1 MNKNNQSS
9 SLQDG
14 NKGNEMAE
22 DRLRERKIYRV
33 TVLGSIINVLLVALK
48 FAFGVLG
55 RSSAMIADAV
65 HSLSDLVTDVVVI
78 VFVKLSNKPQDSD
91 HDYGHGK
98 YETLATAFI
107 GLALFAVGIMIL
119 YGGAEKIAAAL
130 RGEVLPQPGMIAL
143 WAALISIVS
152 KEWCYRFTVRV
163 GREAQSQAV
172 VANAWHHRSD
182 AFSSVGTA
190 LGIGGAIFLGER
202 WTVLDPIAAV
212 VVSIFIIKTA
222 LALMKQA
229 SDELLEK
236 SLPEEI
242 ERKIK
247 DIAEAEDGVSGVHN
261 LRTRRIGNRISIEM
275 HLRMP
280 GGLTLYEA
288 HRRATDIEREL
299 RRHFGTGTY
308 INLHIEPLKVNGRY
322 VEPKA
327 VKN

>member
-163 GREAQSQAV
+163 GRSRRPSWPTPGITAAMPSRQSARRSASAV
-172 VANAWHHRSD
+172 PSFLANAGPCSTQSPPSW
-182 AFSSVGTA
+182 
-190 LGIGGAIFLGER
+190 
-202 WTVLDPIAAV
+202 
-212 VVSIFIIKTA
+212 
-222 LALMKQA
+222 
-229 SDELLEK
+229 
-236 SLPEEI
+236 
-242 ERKIK
+242 
-247 DIAEAEDGVSGVHN
+247 
-261 LRTRRIGNRISIEM
+261 
-275 HLRMP
+275 
-280 GGLTLYEA
+280 
-288 HRRATDIEREL
+288 
-299 RRHFGTGTY
+299 
-308 INLHIEPLKVNGRY
+308 
-322 VEPKA
+322 
-327 VKN
+327 

>member
-65 HSLSDLVTDVVVI
+65 HSLSDLITDVVVI

-119 YGGAEKIAAAL
+119 YGGAEK
-130 RGEVLPQPGMIAL
+130 
-143 WAALISIVS
+143 
-152 KEWCYRFTVRV
+152 
-163 GREAQSQAV
+163 
-172 VANAWHHRSD
+172 
-182 AFSSVGTA
+182 
-190 LGIGGAIFLGER
+190 
-202 WTVLDPIAAV
+202 
-212 VVSIFIIKTA
+212 
-222 LALMKQA
+222 
-229 SDELLEK
+229 
-236 SLPEEI
+236 
-242 ERKIK
+242 
-247 DIAEAEDGVSGVHN
+247 
-261 LRTRRIGNRISIEM
+261 
-275 HLRMP
+275 
-280 GGLTLYEA
+280 
-288 HRRATDIEREL
+288 
-299 RRHFGTGTY
+299 
-308 INLHIEPLKVNGRY
+308 
-322 VEPKA
+322 
-327 VKN
+327 